1 MALEIGA
8 RVAVFGG
15 QFGVQWLGERSHL
28 AGTVLK
34 WNPGPRKQPAC
45 VLALEEEFST
55 TGESAG
61 ERTSARGKHL
71 VLHLRGRRDTWKKTG
86 IVQVELFDH
95 EPETA
100 PWKERPLG
108 VWVETHATY
117 ADISAGDGKPLPP
130 NAIAQLLGIHRP

>member
-1 MALEIGA
+1 
-8 RVAVFGG
+8 
-15 QFGVQWLGERSHL
+15 
-28 AGTVLK
+28 
-34 WNPGPRKQPAC
+34 
-45 VLALEEEFST
+45 
-55 TGESAG
+55 
-61 ERTSARGKHL
+61 
-71 VLHLRGRRDTWKKTG
+71 
-86 IVQVELFDH
+86 VQVELFDH